1 MLPLALLI
9 TLRSN
14 VGHPSHLFSVGSQPI
29 PLIIRSLPPPPP
41 SSSFSIPNTDGH
53 SGDAAVNYVTT
64 HVLTETEAGLASGA
78 DPVDA
83 LPGIFQRLADGLYRA
98 LTESEELVVDKLRA
112 GTTAT
117 LALLSPT
124 RVIVA
129 NVGDSRGVLCRG
141 GQAVP
146 LTRQHRPDDP
156 EELDRIMAAG
166 GRVTF
171 VGVPRVDGQLAM
183 TRAIGAFHLA
193 DQGVIAEPDV
203 SVHTIDASQDAFLVL
218 GTDGLFDVVRDEEV
232 VATVMACD
240 SVSEAASALS
250 ELALAYGTRDN
261 VTAMVVALPAW
272 DELFAVP
279 EVASRNYARRAN

>member
-1 MLPLALLI
+1 
-9 TLRSN
+9 
-14 VGHPSHLFSVGSQPI
+14 V
-29 PLIIRSLPPPPP
+29 
-41 SSSFSIPNTDGH
+41 
-53 SGDAAVNYVTT
+53 
-64 HVLTETEAGLASGA
+64 E
-78 DPVDA
+78 A
-83 LPGIFQRLADGLYRA
+83 LPGIFQRLADGLYHA

-124 RVIVA
+124 HLIVA
-129 NVGDSRGVLCRG
+129 SVGDSRGVLCRG

-156 EELDRIMAAG
+156 EELDRIRAAG

-193 DQGVIAEPDV
+193 DQGVIAEPDI
-203 SVHTIDASQDAFLVL
+203 SVHAIDASQDAFLVL

-250 ELALAYGTRDN
+250 DLALAYGTRDN

-279 EVASRNYARRAN
+279 EVASRNHARRAN